1 MHVEVSSAV
10 TLTGAAHLLHGD
22 PVAPLGEKNGHSVFR
37 SASSVTLWLVAPAV
51 TVTDRSTL
59 QVVGRLSVDGGPTGG
74 GSLAVK
80 GSSRLTVTPKPADA
94 SSYVFNVD
102 TVEVSDGSVL
112 EVTGGGALSV
122 LGRVA
127 DRGSVTVGDADV
139 GLDDRYGRSG
149 GGVSMLAAGQ
159 LVVDRFA
166 LVLVNKRGVI
176 KAPADSSGDGDE
188 KCSSLS
194 CPAYVY
200 GPGAADVGRSSNS
213 SDGASSGAIPCQ
225 SGNGSPFSL
234 QLCHCVDVVVGEGGI
249 IAAKA
254 MHMYSIETVT
264 VSDAAAI
271 SADGTGCRA
280 GEGQGKGVSFLG
292 GAGGGG
298 GYGGSGGGGFTPPST
313 NSTGAG
319 TIAAGG
325 GAYGSSDA
333 PCAAAAVGSGGGD
346 GAGLVSAEAAA
357 ASSFSAPGSSHS
369 ASWSSSTAGR

>member
-1 MHVEVSSAV
+1 M
-10 TLTGAAHLLHGD
+10 
-22 PVAPLGEKNGHSVFR
+22 
-37 SASSVTLWLVAPAV
+37 
-51 TVTDRSTL
+51 
-59 QVVGRLSVDGGPTGG
+59 
-74 GSLAVK
+74 
-80 GSSRLTVTPKPADA
+80 
-94 SSYVFNVD
+94 
-102 TVEVSDGSVL
+102 
-112 EVTGGGALSV
+112 

-149 GGVSMLAAGQ
+149 GGVSMPSRRSARRRSLRARAGEQ
-159 LVVDRFA
+159 E
-166 LVLVNKRGVI
+166 GVI

-194 CPAYVY
+194 CPAYVC

-280 GEGQGKGVSFLG
+280 GEGQG
-292 GAGGGG
+292 
-298 GYGGSGGGGFTPPST
+298 
-313 NSTGAG
+313 
-319 TIAAGG
+319 
-325 GAYGSSDA
+325 
-333 PCAAAAVGSGGGD
+333 
-346 GAGLVSAEAAA
+346 
-357 ASSFSAPGSSHS
+357 
-369 ASWSSSTAGR
+369 